1 MPAPS
6 VTLYLARPTSSDD
19 AALGEVEDERLRALT
34 LVSSIEHVVERVRS
48 GAASPSG
55 TTPCAEI
62 DGDVDGDGSNA
73 VVSERIAGRR
83 AREAIRVRVMD
94 CDRDASAD
102 ERVAIAGVTALC
114 DGNLRVAGEYFSCVD
129 VEGYR
134 AYKAEVA
141 RAVPFPMSAWR
152 ARRRASEV
160 GRELERAGVDGERA
174 CALAVEAYS
183 TLNTMVVNSEMRA
196 KEGEAYW
203 LCGSKPRSCDAA
215 AYAMLNHHARSKSCD
230 ALRTEM
236 KRFPRLIQYLN
247 DVTER
252 LSLMEKTLVR
262 RADGVE
268 PSSGAFVDST
278 SWGDRY
284 DASHAERRKG
294 WKPRSNATKKKM
306 SEKDIEMRRKAWYS
320 VAFAAVSVVAYA
332 VVGGYVSLDFGDEE
346 DEEEEDDRAVSANLM
361 HDDVDD
367 DEDDE

>member
-62 DGDVDGDGSNA
+62 DGD
-73 VVSERIAGRR
+73 
-83 AREAIRVRVMD
+83 
-94 CDRDASAD
+94 
-102 ERVAIAGVTALC
+102 
-114 DGNLRVAGEYFSCVD
+114 
-129 VEGYR
+129 
-134 AYKAEVA
+134 
-141 RAVPFPMSAWR
+141 
-152 ARRRASEV
+152 
-160 GRELERAGVDGERA
+160 
-174 CALAVEAYS
+174 
-183 TLNTMVVNSEMRA
+183 
-196 KEGEAYW
+196 
-203 LCGSKPRSCDAA
+203 
-215 AYAMLNHHARSKSCD
+215 
-230 ALRTEM
+230 
-236 KRFPRLIQYLN
+236 
-247 DVTER
+247 
-252 LSLMEKTLVR
+252 
-262 RADGVE
+262 